1 MKVTRDKKLNVAYV
15 QFRKGS
21 AAKTVKLRGGLL
33 MDLDRKGQ
41 ILGIEVLSLNETA
54 PALKATKK
62 VRRPKTAGRRR
73 AA

>member
-1 MKVTRDKKLNVAYV
+1 MKVTSDKKLNVAYV

-21 AAKTVKLRGGLL
+21 ASKTIKLRNGLL

-41 ILGIEVLSLNETA
+41 VLGIEVLSLSETA
-54 PALKATKK
+54 PELKTIKK
-62 VRRPKTAGRRR
+62 ARRPKTTGRKR